1 MEKRNNKNKKR
12 LLILVALVGVM
23 GIGGVVAATSIT
35 INSGTPLSLGAGYST
50 ATTCDTDVTVAATQG
65 YDANAALYKVTAFR
79 VTGVDLTSTIP
90 ATGLGCGSTATPK
103 VMQLA
108 YVTGSAGSYTSVQAS
123 WTLPSSSMTTASF
136 EFGATGNA
144 SNTTTGGV
152 IYYYANSAL
161 TSFSI
166 STLASVA
173 LSIA

>member
-23 GIGGVVAATSIT
+23 GIGGVVAATSIS
-35 INSGTPLSLGAGYST
+35 INSGVPLSLGAGYAT
-50 ATTCDTDVTVAATQG
+50 ATTCDTDITVAATQG
-65 YDANAALYKVTAFR
+65 YDGLSGLYKVTAFR
-79 VTGVDLTSTIP
+79 VTGVDLSGTNSN
-90 ATGLGCGSTATPK
+90 GLGCGSTTAPK

-108 YVTGSAGSYTSVQAS
+108 YVTGSAGAYSSVQAS
-123 WTLPSSSMTTASF
+123 WTLTSSNMTTASF
-136 EFGATGNA
+136 EFGSTGNA
-144 SNTTTGGV
+144 TNATSGGV

>member
-35 INSGTPLSLGAGYST
+35 INSGTPLSLGAGYAT
-50 ATTCDTDVTVAATQG
+50 ATTCDEGVTVAATQA
-65 YDANAALYKVTAFR
+65 YDTRENIYKVTAVT
-79 VTGVDLTSTIP
+79 VTGVDQSSVNASGI
-90 ATGLGCGSTATPK
+90 GCGNTTTRK

-108 YVTGSAGSYTSVQAS
+108 VVTSAGVYNAS
-123 WTLPSSSMTTASF
+123 WTLSSVAAATSQSYVYTFGSTGDGTVVNTNTMYAS
-136 EFGATGNA
+136 A
-144 SNTTTGGV
+144 
-152 IYYYANSAL
+152 AL

-166 STLASVA
+166 ANLSTVA